1 MHITF
6 TGPGTELLDEY
17 VTISEIYGN
26 YTQAG
31 NLSSYAVDIVCDL
44 LNIHRTIKSKEVDVL
59 ESKLL
64 QAANSLITKIEKFK
78 ENEKKEGR
86 LNDAQ
91 SLNDELTEL
100 VKSLERILT
109 HTIDIDDAIDFDAL
123 KDKRTYDKGV
133 KDFFDKSEMPKFI
146 RCNKNGMPDNII
158 KAPNPNSPADENVF
172 TKKNFTLFQRWFS
185 KEVIKQKYKSMLDE
199 HNRSVLNAKDINEQR
214 ETLLKEY
221 KAKYEQAKWKL
232 ESDKKNFVKKQTE
245 TNNQVDILK
254 DAYFKTEKAGIE
266 EYCLLVLENSE
277 YPDILPKDFDV
288 EYQSSGVLIV
298 NFQLPSPEDLP
309 QVDTYKYIKSRDEL
323 TKKAVTAAT
332 QKKRYESVNY
342 QICIRTI
349 HELFEADVI
358 DCINTI
364 VFNGLITRDN
374 PATGINET
382 KTIMSVSAAKEEFM
396 VFDLSKIDPKATF
409 KHLKGISA
417 ATLIDTAPVPPIAQF
432 ESMDKRFIDNKDVTQ
447 SLDISTNLAAMH
459 WEDFEHLV
467 RQLFEQEF
475 MATGGEVRVT
485 QASSDGGVDAIAYDP
500 DPIRGGKIVIQAK
513 RYTNTVGVAAVR
525 ELYGTLMNEGASKGV
540 LVTTSDFGGDSL
552 EFIKGKPIT
561 LINGSNLLSLL
572 AKHGVNAS
580 INITEAKKLLK

>member
-6 TGPGTELLDEY
+6 SGPGTEFLDEY
-17 VTISEIYGN
+17 VTISEVYGN

-44 LNIHRTIKSKEVDVL
+44 LNVHRTIKSKEIDVL

-64 QAANSLITKIEKFK
+64 QAVNTLIIKIDKFK

-91 SLNDELTEL
+91 SLNDELAEL
-100 VKSLERILT
+100 VKSLESILK
-109 HTIDIDDAIDFDAL
+109 HTIDINDAIDFNL
-123 KDKRTYDKGV
+123 IKDNRTYNKGV
-133 KDFFDKSEMPKFI
+133 KDFFDTKDMPKFI
-146 RCNKNGMPDNII
+146 RCNKNGKPNDII
-158 KAPNPNSPADENVF
+158 KAPNPKSPDDENTF
-172 TKKNFTLFQRWFS
+172 SKKNFTLFQRWFS
-185 KEVIKQKYKSMLDE
+185 KEVIKQKYQSMLDE
-199 HNRSVLNAKDINEQR
+199 YNRSVLDVKSINVQR
-214 ETLLKEY
+214 EEMLDEY
-221 KAKYEQAKWKL
+221 KVKYEQSKWKL
-232 ESDKKNFVKKQTE
+232 ERDKQDFLKKQKE

-254 DAYFKTEKAGIE
+254 EAYFKTERTGVE

-298 NFQLPSPEDLP
+298 NFQLPSPEELP
-309 QVDTYKYIKSRDEL
+309 QIESYKYIKSRDEL
-323 TKKAVTAAT
+323 TTKAVTAAA

-358 DCINTI
+358 NCINTI
-364 VFNGLITRDN
+364 VFNGFITRDN

-382 KTIMSVSAAKEEFM
+382 KIIMSVSAAKDEFM

-409 KHLKGISA
+409 KHLKGVSA
-417 ATLIDTAPVPPIAQF
+417 TALIDTAPVPPIAQF
-432 ESMDKRFIDNKDVTQ
+432 ESTDKRFIDNKDVTQ
-447 SLDISTNLAAMH
+447 SVDATTNLASMH

-475 MATGGEVRVT
+475 MASGGEVKVT

-580 INITEAKKLLK
+580 INIIEAKKLLQ